1 MIHRQPVDAVRAV
14 KIKDK
19 EEVFILSFKTR

>member
-14 KIKDK
+14 KFKDK
-19 EEVFILSFKTR
+19 EDVFILSFKPL